1 MASDFMKSLTRENL
15 MRAFAGESQAR
26 NRYTFAWGAA
36 KKQNMHAIAEV
47 FSFTAGQE
55 KEHAEIFYRYL
66 TEKGAGNVLLTGTYP
81 VDKADTV
88 LSHLRFAEHNE
99 KEEAS
104 PLYPSFAED
113 ARKEGFADVAAS
125 FDLIAKIE
133 QAHAERFS
141 LFADMLESGTLYE
154 AKEETSYLCLNCGH
168 IHKGKS
174 APQLCPVCQH
184 TQGYFIPLQLAP
196 YTK

>member
-113 ARKEGFADVAAS
+113 ARKEGFADYKHRTRM
-125 FDLIAKIE
+125 LLPIKKI
-133 QAHAERFS
+133 H
-141 LFADMLESGTLYE
+141 
-154 AKEETSYLCLNCGH
+154 
-168 IHKGKS
+168 
-174 APQLCPVCQH
+174 
-184 TQGYFIPLQLAP
+184 
-196 YTK
+196 

>member
-1 MASDFMKSLTRENL
+1 MATDFMHSLTRENL

-26 NRYTFAWGAA
+26 NRYTFAYGMA
-36 KKQNMHAIAEV
+36 KNQNAHAVAEI
-47 FSFTAGQE
+47 FFFTAGQE

-66 TEKGAGNVLLTGTYP
+66 LENGAGNVLLTGTYP

-113 ARKEGFADVAAS
+113 ARKEGFSSIAAS

-133 QAHAERFS
+133 EAHAARFA
-141 LFADMLESGTLYE
+141 LFAEMVESGTLYE

-168 IHKGKS
+168 VHKGKT
-174 APQLCPVCQH
+174 APALCPVCQH
-184 TQGYFIPLQLAP
+184 TQGYFIPSALAP
-196 YTK
+196 YTR